1 VRARHLGYVWLAA
14 LVLVSAALAGSS
26 PQPWRPNVAAAVG
39 YASHQ
44 VALLTRGDER
54 VSVAI
59 LTLHDE
65 KHVYGQ
71 ETLRG
76 IALRLLRGLDSAE
89 AVP

>member
-1 VRARHLGYVWLAA
+1 M
-14 LVLVSAALAGSS
+14 
-26 PQPWRPNVAAAVG
+26 
-39 YASHQ
+39 
-44 VALLTRGDER
+44 ALLTRDNNR

-59 LTLHDE
+59 LTLHDQ
-65 KHVYGQ
+65 KHDYGR